1 MGKNYYPQLLLEECE
16 YVVEEN
22 KIIKFINN
30 ESEISSDEEVSDEE
44 KIKTQVNDGVF
55 FDDYRLD
62 LS

>member
-1 MGKNYYPQLLLEECE
+1 MGKNYYPQLFLEECE

-22 KIIKFINN
+22 KISKFINN